1 LKVKILLNA
10 IVANVC
16 ARFVKAEFCRQGNAV
31 WAGHRVE
38 ATIATRNSQHG
49 VNVKGVFLNLIK
61 PGKEEIFWR
70 KRNWG
75 GTEAARASDKV

>member
-38 ATIATRNSQHG
+38 ATIATLGEWTRNSQHG
-49 VNVKGVFLNLIK
+49 VNVATREQKGVLNLN
-61 PGKEEIFWR
+61 KEEISNPMG
-70 KRNWG
+70 K
-75 GTEAARASDKV
+75 